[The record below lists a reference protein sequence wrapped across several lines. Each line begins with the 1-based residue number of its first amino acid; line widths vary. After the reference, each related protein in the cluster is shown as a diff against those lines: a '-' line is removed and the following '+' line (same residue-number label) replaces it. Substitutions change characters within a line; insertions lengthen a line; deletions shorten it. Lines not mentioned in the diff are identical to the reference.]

1 MKTLR
6 LLPANGKRWIECVG
20 RAFDKET
27 PESPADVYVFQN
39 RAALVVGDE
48 RLHLSG
54 WHALQV
60 LIFGR

>member
-1 MKTLR
+1 
-6 LLPANGKRWIECVG
+6 
-20 RAFDKET
+20 
-27 PESPADVYVFQN
+27 VYVFEN